1 MLGPLGPQI
10 VLSTSILSNFI
21 STSFVGTTGPTDCIV
36 YFNSFKFCL
45 NFICWDHW
53 AHRLHLLLQY
63 LQILSQLHLLGP
75 LGPQTPFVTSIVSNF
90 ISTSFVG
97 TTGPTDSIC
106 YFNSFKFCLNFICW
120 DHWAHRLHLLLQYF
134 QILSQLHLLGPL
146 GPQTPF
152 ITSIVSNFVSTS
164 FVGTTGPTDC
174 IVYFNSFKFC
184 LNFICWDHW
193 AHRLHLLLQ

>member
-1 MLGPLGPQI
+1 MHNSALRFHHLHLQFYSQVHLLGPLGPQI
-10 VLSTSILSNFI
+10 VLSTSIVSNFV
-21 STSFVGTTGPTDCIV
+21 STSFVGTTGPTDSIC

-53 AHRLHLLLQY
+53 AHRLHL
-63 LQILSQLHLLGP
+63 S
-75 LGPQTPFVTSIVSNF
+75 TSIVSNF
-90 ISTSFVG
+90 VSTSFVG

-152 ITSIVSNFVSTS
+152 VTSILSNFVSTS
-164 FVGTTGPTDC
+164 FVGTTGPTDSIC
-174 IVYFNSFKFC
+174 YFNSFKFC

-193 AHRLHLLLQ
+193 AHRLYCLLQ